1 MSLQKN
7 FFYSSVLTVSKYLFP
22 LVVYPYIS
30 RTLGVSNIGIVNFVD
45 NIINYFIVVSMM
57 GIMTVGVREIAS
69 NKDNKEQLST
79 TYISLLCLT
88 AITTIV
94 AIFVLLIAMYTV
106 PTLTPYRDMLYIG
119 IIKLIF
125 NLFIIEWFYIGME
138 EFRYITIRSI
148 VIKCLYVVCVFSFV
162 HDATDYKSYYIIS
175 IATIIANALINIVYS
190 RKFIR
195 YSFRNI
201 KLCPFWKSYFLLG
214 FYVMTINVY
223 SSLNIVWLGFVTNTD
238 EVGYYTTATKL
249 HTIIMAV
256 LSSFTNILFPR
267 VSHLLAEGKTTEY
280 WEKIKKALDAVFLF
294 SFPTMAFMLIAGP
307 ELLHMFVGD
316 GFEGAYTPLRIIT
329 PLILIIG
336 IEQIVVIQI
345 LMAMH
350 KDNVVLKNC
359 LGGAIAS
366 LIVNY
371 ILTAHLGA
379 SGSALVWLTA
389 ESVILVLSMI
399 VVYKEYRF
407 SLPYKR
413 ILSYIVT
420 YSPLLLSHY
429 IFNYLTNTY
438 YTLAILILLTVIY
451 AIVAEVFILK
461 NNILPLVVAP
471 LNKYIKSIPRK

>member
-1 MSLQKN
+1 
-7 FFYSSVLTVSKYLFP
+7 
-22 LVVYPYIS
+22 
-30 RTLGVSNIGIVNFVD
+30 
-45 NIINYFIVVSMM
+45 
-57 GIMTVGVREIAS
+57 
-69 NKDNKEQLST
+69 
-79 TYISLLCLT
+79 
-88 AITTIV
+88 
-94 AIFVLLIAMYTV
+94 
-106 PTLTPYRDMLYIG
+106 
-119 IIKLIF
+119 
-125 NLFIIEWFYIGME
+125 
-138 EFRYITIRSI
+138 
-148 VIKCLYVVCVFSFV
+148 
-162 HDATDYKSYYIIS
+162 
-175 IATIIANALINIVYS
+175 
-190 RKFIR
+190 
-195 YSFRNI
+195 
-201 KLCPFWKSYFLLG
+201 
-214 FYVMTINVY
+214 
-223 SSLNIVWLGFVTNTD
+223 
-238 EVGYYTTATKL
+238 
-249 HTIIMAV
+249 
-256 LSSFTNILFPR
+256 
-267 VSHLLAEGKTTEY
+267 
-280 WEKIKKALDAVFLF
+280 
-294 SFPTMAFMLIAGP
+294 
-307 ELLHMFVGD
+307 
-316 GFEGAYTPLRIIT
+316 
-329 PLILIIG
+329 
-336 IEQIVVIQI
+336 
-345 LMAMH
+345 MAMH